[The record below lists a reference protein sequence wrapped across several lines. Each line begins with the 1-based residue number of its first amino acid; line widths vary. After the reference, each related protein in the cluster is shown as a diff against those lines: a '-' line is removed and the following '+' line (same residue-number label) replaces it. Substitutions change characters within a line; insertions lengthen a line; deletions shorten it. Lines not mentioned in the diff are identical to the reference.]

1 MKIRAHLGADTLGT
15 IEIYCDAPI
24 EICEARDVKGIYKK
38 ARAGKIA
45 EFTGISSPYDVPVNP
60 ELTVNTGTEELH
72 ACVQQIIGEMA
83 RREIISHCE
92 S

>member
-1 MKIRAHLGADTLGT
+1 MVKHGNF

-72 ACVQQIIGEMA
+72 VCVQQIIGEMA
-83 RREIISHCE
+83 RREIISH
-92 S
+92 